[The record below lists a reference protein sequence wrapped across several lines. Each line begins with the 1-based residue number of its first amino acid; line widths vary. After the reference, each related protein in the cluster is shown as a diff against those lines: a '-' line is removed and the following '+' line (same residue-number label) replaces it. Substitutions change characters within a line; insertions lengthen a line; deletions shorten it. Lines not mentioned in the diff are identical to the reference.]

1 MIAHFSPTGRSENIS
16 DESKTSL
23 CLFAGLLGNGLRAAG
38 DVRFAMYVSISLTI
52 GARLLFSAL
61 FGLWLG
67 WGVIGVTVGMSIDLV
82 FRGTIFLWRLRS
94 QKWTQFQVI

>member
-16 DESKTSL
+16 DESKTPL
-23 CLFAGLLGNGLRAAG
+23 YPFAGLLGNGLRAAG

-67 WGVIGVTVGMSIDLV
+67 VTVGMSIDLV